1 MQAFQWA
8 RLKENVKTPLRRGA
22 WYRIL
27 KLTSMEATVDVKGK
41 PVSVPRGEL
50 QLSPTAAQRWS
61 VVPAP
66 KNAPRFPA
74 TWRARDAGCPNCRD
88 RSRLEGEAS
97 SMRRQR
103 CNGLV
108 DIAWY
113 EPDIAS

>member
-22 WYRIL
+22 WDRIL

-66 KNAPRFPA
+66 KNAPRVPA
-74 TWRARDAGCPNCRD
+74 TWGARYAVCPNCLD
-88 RSRLEGEAS
+88 RATMPGEAS
-97 SMRRQR
+97 NIGVHR
-103 CNGLV
+103 L
-108 DIAWY
+108 
-113 EPDIAS
+113 